1 MIYDP
6 YMWFTP
12 GYMIQCGIQ
21 ARKKFSDESIKVSGD
36 MNKALNESYAAA
48 VACLGF
54 NKLTSK
60 EFRLQL
66 VSPKE
71 QSPDIR
77 VSFEVAAP
85 TDSKYKQFLHYWDVE
100 IVTLDGHSPEQNAD
114 DFLKHTKFATTKSYD
129 KETIILCYINKDI
142 VNGKLWKDVSRE
154 LAQLT
159 PQNNTFLLGR
169 NHPSE
174 LKYYLA
180 RVHPHL
186 DSLIEIDVKKDAEK
200 PYAKSGGTLFANLP
214 LPGQKTTRK
223 QRAGINPFLE
233 S

>member
-6 YMWFTP
+6 YLWFTP
-12 GYMIQCGIQ
+12 GYIIHCGIK
-21 ARKKFSDESIKVSGD
+21 ARKKFSDENVKISGEIS
-36 MNKALNESYAAA
+36 KALNESYAAA

-54 NKLTSK
+54 NKLLGK

-85 TDSKYKQFLHYWDVE
+85 ADSKYKEFLHYWDIE
-100 IVTLDGHSPEQNAD
+100 IVTLDEHSPEQNVD
-114 DFLKHTKFATTKSYD
+114 DFLKRTKFAATKSYD

-142 VNGKLWKDVSRE
+142 VNGKSWMGISNGLCQ
-154 LAQLT
+154 LAL
-159 PQNNTFLLGR
+159 QNSTFLLGKI
-169 NHPSE
+169 HPTE
-174 LKYYLA
+174 FRYHLA
-180 RVHPHL
+180 CVHPKL
-186 DSLIEIDVKKDAEK
+186 DSPIEIDVKKDAEK